1 VTASRIA
8 RVSLIG
14 VFALVCSAC
23 GTLPSG
29 GTWGDSAT
37 IRPGWARVG
46 EAARDAARDPW
57 VWAPL
62 ATAAIL
68 QVDNLDHR
76 TSDWAREHT
85 PIFGS
90 QSNAEQWS
98 DDLRSTSVALTL
110 VTLVATPGGDDA
122 GQWLISK
129 AKGGAVEVAAI
140 GVTSAATVA
149 LKGATG
155 RERPNGADD
164 ESFPSGHSSSAAVHG
179 QLAKINLDSIPMS
192 PGLRLTADIGVDA
205 VVLGTA
211 WARVEAGWH
220 YPSDTLVG
228 MALGNFVASFA
239 TRAFLPETSRDS
251 VGLVATEGG
260 AILQWNT
267 RF

>member
-1 VTASRIA
+1 MTASRIVC
-8 RVSLIG
+8 VSL
-14 VFALVCSAC
+14 VSVCALICSAC

-46 EAARDAARDPW
+46 QAARDAASDPW

-62 ATAAIL
+62 ATAAVL
-68 QVDNLDHR
+68 QVDDLDRR

-90 QSNAEQWS
+90 QKSAEGWS
-98 DDLRSTSVALTL
+98 DDLRSTSVAVAL

-129 AKGGAVEVAAI
+129 AKGGAVEVAA
-140 GVTSAATVA
+140 VAATSAATVA
-149 LKGATG
+149 LKGATD
-155 RERPNGADD
+155 RERPNGADN

-179 QLAKINLDSIPMS
+179 QLAKINLESISMS
-192 PGLRLTADIGVDA
+192 PGLRLTADIGIDA
-205 VVLGTA
+205 VTLGTA

-228 MALGNFVASFA
+228 MALGTFVASFA
-239 TRAFLPETSRDS
+239 TRAFLPETSKGSLALAATDGG
-251 VGLVATEGG
+251 GL
-260 AILQWNT
+260 LQWNV

>member
-1 VTASRIA
+1 MG
-8 RVSLIG
+8 LLG
-14 VFALVCSAC
+14 SAC

-29 GTWGDSAT
+29 RTWGDSAT
-37 IRPGWARVG
+37 ISPGWARVRD
-46 EAARDAARDPW
+46 AARDAASDPW

-68 QVDNLDHR
+68 QVDNLDRR

-90 QSNAEQWS
+90 QSNAENWS
-98 DDLRSTSVALTL
+98 DDLRSTSVAVAL

-140 GVTSAATVA
+140 AATTSATVA
-149 LKGATG
+149 LKGAAD
-155 RERPNGADD
+155 RERPNGADN

-179 QLAKINLDSIPMS
+179 QLAKINLESISMS

-205 VVLGTA
+205 VMVGTA

-228 MALGNFVASFA
+228 MALGTFVASFA
-239 TRAFLPETSRDS
+239 TRAFLPETSKES
-251 VGLVATEGG
+251 LALAATDGG
-260 AILQWNT
+260 ALLQWNV

>member
-1 VTASRIA
+1 MTDSKLSRI
-8 RVSLIG
+8 SLIIIIG
-14 VFALVCSAC
+14 LPCSAC

-46 EAARDAARDPW
+46 QAARDAVTDPW

-62 ATAAIL
+62 ATAAVL
-68 QVDNLDHR
+68 QVDNLDRR

-85 PIFGS
+85 PVFGS
-90 QSNAEQWS
+90 QSSAEQWS
-98 DDLRSTSVALTL
+98 DDLRSTSVALAL
-110 VTLVATPGGDDA
+110 VSLVATPGGDDA

-129 AKGGAVEVAAI
+129 AKGGAVEVAAVA
-140 GVTSAATVA
+140 VTTATTVG
-149 LKGATG
+149 LKGATD
-155 RERPNGADD
+155 RERPNGADN
-164 ESFPSGHSSSAAVHG
+164 ESFPSGHTSSAAVHG
-179 QLAKINLDSIPMS
+179 QLTKINLQSIPMS

-220 YPSDTLVG
+220 YPSDTLAG

-239 TRAFLPETSRDS
+239 TRAFLPETAHDS

-260 AILQWNT
+260 AILQWNVS
-267 RF
+267 F

>member
-1 VTASRIA
+1 MTASKIPFLSL
-8 RVSLIG
+8 VSFVGL
-14 VFALVCSAC
+14 LCSAC

-46 EAARDAARDPW
+46 QAARDAVSDPW

-62 ATAAIL
+62 ATAAVL
-68 QVDNLDHR
+68 QIDNLDRR

-90 QSNAEQWS
+90 QSNAEKWS
-98 DDLRSTSVALTL
+98 DDLRSAAGVVSL

-140 GVTSAATVA
+140 SVTSAATVA
-149 LKGATG
+149 LKGVAG

-164 ESFPSGHSSSAAVHG
+164 ESFPSGHTSSAAVHG
-179 QLAKINLDSIPMS
+179 QLAKTNLDSISMS
-192 PGLRLTADIGVDA
+192 PGLRLTADIGIDA
-205 VVLGTA
+205 VTLGTA

-228 MALGNFVASFA
+228 MALGTFVASFA
-239 TRAFLPETSRDS
+239 TRAFLPETSKDS
-251 VGLVATEGG
+251 LALAATDGG
-260 AILQWNT
+260 ALLQWNV

>member
-1 VTASRIA
+1 MTYSKIA
-8 RVSLIG
+8 CV
-14 VFALVCSAC
+14 ALVISIGLTCSAC

-46 EAARDAARDPW
+46 QAARDAASDPW

-62 ATAAIL
+62 ATAAAL
-68 QVDNLDHR
+68 QVDNLDRR

-98 DDLRSTSVALTL
+98 DDLRTTSSVLSL

-140 GVTSAATVA
+140 GVTSTATVA
-149 LKGATG
+149 MKGAAG

-179 QLAKINLDSIPMS
+179 QLAKINLESIPMS
-192 PGLRLTADIGVDA
+192 PGLRLTADIGV
-205 VVLGTA
+205 
-211 WARVEAGWH
+211 
-220 YPSDTLVG
+220 
-228 MALGNFVASFA
+228 
-239 TRAFLPETSRDS
+239 
-251 VGLVATEGG
+251 
-260 AILQWNT
+260 
-267 RF
+267 

>member
-1 VTASRIA
+1 VAASRIA
-8 RVSLIG
+8 RVSLIS
-14 VFALVCSAC
+14 VFALIFSAC

-46 EAARDAARDPW
+46 QAARAAATDPW

-62 ATAAIL
+62 ATAALL
-68 QVDNLDHR
+68 QVDDFDRR

-90 QSNAEQWS
+90 QSNAEKWS
-98 DDLRSTSVALTL
+98 DDLRSAAGVVSL

-149 LKGATG
+149 LKSATG

-164 ESFPSGHSSSAAVHG
+164 ESFPSGHTSSAAVHG
-179 QLAKINLDSIPMS
+179 QLAKINLESIPMS
-192 PGLRLTADIGVDA
+192 AGLRLTADIGIDA
-205 VVLGTA
+205 VTVGTA

-228 MALGNFVASFA
+228 MALGTFVASFA
-239 TRAFLPETSRDS
+239 TRAFLPETAQDAL
-251 VGLVATEGG
+251 GLAATDGG
-260 AILQWNT
+260 AMLEWNV